1 MSMTACYTSTKSSC
15 QDIVNHFA
23 YRMIIP
29 KNNDN
34 QEPVNGLKQNF
45 QVPMTKES
53 CHFARLITGQL
64 IRTSRQALDI
74 IHIYNKL
81 CGSNLLD
88 EYHQFFN
95 NYKKPRSKKKKNV
108 ASPPVM
114 HVGRHGQWTSI
125 YFSKLILTWHYQ
137 EIK

>member
-1 MSMTACYTSTKSSC
+1 MSMTACYTSTKSSR

-23 YRMIIP
+23 YGMIIL

-34 QEPVNGLKQNF
+34 QEPVNELKQNF

-53 CHFARLITGQL
+53 CHFTRLITGQL

-74 IHIYNKL
+74 INIYSKL
-81 CGSNLLD
+81 CGSNLQD
-88 EYHQFFN
+88 ENHQFFN
-95 NYKKPRSKKKKNV
+95 NYKKPQSKKRKNV
-108 ASPPVM
+108 ATPPAM
-114 HVGRHGQWTSI
+114 HVGQHEQWTSI
-125 YFSKLILTWHYQ
+125 YFSKLILTQHYQ